1 MRYIKHRLNLL
12 HFLTDKHLNV
22 YIHFNFFIDSTT
34 RSSSSDLKEI
44 AVPNMRLFEQ
54 EKSTQDLRPHGDYCP
69 MCPPSQRKHMNCD
82 TYRDTKYRDTKGGRP
97 ASLLVVMAEGVEPAR
112 EVAAYATATK
122 ACSRRPQHLTT
133 ASVSAAK
140 TTALDPIS
148 SSRSRR
154 IRT

>member
-82 TYRDTKYRDTKGGRP
+82 IQRYEGREASIVTCGDGGRCRTC
-97 ASLLVVMAEGVEPAR
+97 EGGGGLRHGDESVLPETTTLDHR
-112 EVAAYATATK
+112 E
-122 ACSRRPQHLTT
+122 RL
-133 ASVSAAK
+133 
-140 TTALDPIS
+140 S
-148 SSRSRR
+148 SQDHS
-154 IRT
+154 T